1 MNEKILV
8 VDDDEVL
15 GRVLQRILT
24 RAGYLVL
31 HAATMAQAI
40 QLDQDQ
46 RPHLGLLDLC
56 LPDGD
61 GIQLANTLQAQHP
74 GLPVILM
81 TAYPVRLRD
90 NSEAT
95 QRFVRVLTK
104 PLNVRELRQTITTS
118 LSAAPVA
125 AEVPLAATPVC
136 AAAER
141 PSTCLPLE
149 VPAVSFFRA

>member
-1 MNEKILV
+1 MNAKILV

-24 RAGYLVL
+24 REGYLVL

-40 QLDQDQ
+40 QLDLAH
-46 RPHLGLLDLC
+46 RPQLGLLDLC

-61 GIQLANTLQAQHP
+61 GIQLANTLRAQHP
-74 GLPVILM
+74 GLPLILM

-90 NSEAT
+90 NAEAI

-104 PLNVRELRQTITTS
+104 PLNVRELRQTVATS

-125 AEVPLAATPVC
+125 AEVPRTAPPVC

-141 PSTCLPLE
+141 PSACLPLE
-149 VPAVSFFRA
+149 VPASNFFCA

>member
-1 MNEKILV
+1 MNEKILL

-24 RAGYLVL
+24 REGYLVL
-31 HAATMAQAI
+31 HAATLGQAI
-40 QLDQDQ
+40 QLDRDQ
-46 RPHLGLLDLC
+46 RPRLGLLDLC

-61 GIQLANTLQAQHP
+61 GIQLADILLAQHP
-74 GLPVILM
+74 GLPLILM
-81 TAYPVRLRD
+81 TAYPVRLQD
-90 NSEAT
+90 NADAT
-95 QRFVRVLTK
+95 QRFVRILTK

-125 AEVPLAATPVC
+125 GEVLGAAPAVG

-141 PSTCLPLE
+141 PSPCLRLE
-149 VPAVSFFRA
+149 VPALSFFRA